1 MHIYAK
7 ATALLVAAA
16 LLLALNACAPA
27 GRPDA
32 KLERPLL
39 SRQEMSRRFT
49 EDVNWWQGYH
59 DPALNRHIELALQN
73 NTDLAKSALR
83 IHKALVNAQLAGA
96 DLFPT
101 ASDELGACREIGRA
115 SCRERV

>member
-16 LLLALNACAPA
+16 LLLALDACAPA

-49 EDVNWWQGYH
+49 EDVNWWQGYQLSKITPY
-59 DPALNRHIELALQN
+59 DPAA
-73 NTDLAKSALR
+73 
-83 IHKALVNAQLAGA
+83 AGT
-96 DLFPT
+96 P
-101 ASDELGACREIGRA
+101 
-115 SCRERV
+115 

>member
-16 LLLALNACAPA
+16 LFLALNACAPA

-59 DPALNRHIELALQN
+59 DPALNRHIELAGILETTFRQETE
-73 NTDLAKSALR
+73 TDLFGEQA
-83 IHKALVNAQLAGA
+83 AQ
-96 DLFPT
+96 
-101 ASDELGACREIGRA
+101 
-115 SCRERV
+115 

>member
-39 SRQEMSRRFT
+39 SRQEMSWRFI
-49 EDVNWWQGYH
+49 EDVNWWQNYH
-59 DPALNRHIELALQN
+59 DP
-73 NTDLAKSALR
+73 
-83 IHKALVNAQLAGA
+83 
-96 DLFPT
+96 
-101 ASDELGACREIGRA
+101 EIGRA
-115 SCRERV
+115 HV